1 MARTIIAL
9 LAVLFSGCAS
19 MPNQMAYEDE
29 RQHINWPLVGTVA
42 LAIAISVVVASDDS
56 NDPVHRERK
65 VCRVTGSVVICDFE

>member
-1 MARTIIAL
+1 MAKLILAL

-19 MPNQMAYEDE
+19 MPDKIEDE
-29 RQHINWPLVGTVA
+29 RQNINWPLVGTVA

-56 NDPVHRERK
+56 NYPVHRERK